1 MNDRSAY
8 ENCEN
13 VYYLPYRNVAFLYG
27 EYDFYCKSN
36 MIVERAK
43 ETTFRSAFTEVKKFK
58 LSKNVKIRFSEGKGS
73 FDKCDI
79 CSNADQLL
87 HGRNK
92 FSSFEIEVIRSYR
105 RRHIF
110 QQFEER
116 VTLQNNIAKTY
127 CLDEHGRPMDALF
140 FMDGMTIYKGNTP
153 KKGHVKSKGET
164 SQITSRII
172 GVEVH
177 CGPVHGTFLY
187 YTDNLVSG
195 GANTI
200 IEIMRQSVLD
210 LQDLLKRHTDNHKN
224 PLDIPE
230 NAIFQF
236 DNCSEN
242 KNKYVFTYIS
252 LLVQEG
258 IFKKIEVYFLIVGHT
273 HASIDQFFSIL
284 ARRISSAYFI
294 GSPLSL
300 RALLLQADFNS
311 NLSGSNKE
319 KRIEKPLLVKNISV
333 VYDMK
338 KALEPLINKKII
350 YYPIPHK
357 FVFEMFHS
365 VCTMQYSIFS
375 THSVLL
381 PRRPIIIPDF
391 ELPQSMD
398 VTLEFLSL
406 VGGKVQF
413 AKECGLEDISNVFD
427 NGNNNSFRVSLFYFC

>member
-1 MNDRSAY
+1 M
-8 ENCEN
+8 
-13 VYYLPYRNVAFLYG
+13 
-27 EYDFYCKSN
+27 
-36 MIVERAK
+36 
-43 ETTFRSAFTEVKKFK
+43 
-58 LSKNVKIRFSEGKGS
+58 
-73 FDKCDI
+73 
-79 CSNADQLL
+79 
-87 HGRNK
+87 
-92 FSSFEIEVIRSYR
+92 
-105 RRHIF
+105 
-110 QQFEER
+110 
-116 VTLQNNIAKTY
+116 
-127 CLDEHGRPMDALF
+127 
-140 FMDGMTIYKGNTP
+140 
-153 KKGHVKSKGET
+153 
-164 SQITSRII
+164 
-172 GVEVH
+172 
-177 CGPVHGTFLY
+177 
-187 YTDNLVSG
+187 
-195 GANTI
+195 
-200 IEIMRQSVLD
+200 
-210 LQDLLKRHTDNHKN
+210 
-224 PLDIPE
+224 
-230 NAIFQF
+230 
-236 DNCSEN
+236 
-242 KNKYVFTYIS
+242 FTYIS

-284 ARRISSAYFI
+284 ARRISHAYFI

-338 KALEPLINKKII
+338 KALEPLINKKIM

-391 ELPQSMD
+391 KLPQSMD